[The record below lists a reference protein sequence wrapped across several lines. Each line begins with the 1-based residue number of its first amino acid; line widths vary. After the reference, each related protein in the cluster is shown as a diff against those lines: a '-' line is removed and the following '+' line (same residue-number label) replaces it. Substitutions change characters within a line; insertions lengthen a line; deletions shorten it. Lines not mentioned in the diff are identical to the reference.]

1 MYDTRFKGSFK
12 AIPIYV
18 YKPRSIRKRTLGSI
32 SCITTT
38 SRSLRPIPSQT
49 EYLWSNSRTQTRHET
64 IAPHW
69 SSSYPEY
76 LSPDQDQGE
85 QRRVVW
91 SRLHD
96 HRANLA
102 NRLARTRD
110 RYLEARRALNPRTT
124 QAESSHDPLYRDKMD
139 FKKKNSKCNY
149 RGSSSRYVEIKLKGS
164 SGILGE
170 KQYEYNE
177 GWS

>member
-1 MYDTRFKGSFK
+1 MY
-12 AIPIYV
+12 Y
-18 YKPRSIRKRTLGSI
+18 YNI
-32 SCITTT
+32 SSTPTD
-38 SRSLRPIPSQT
+38 SLST
-49 EYLWSNSRTQTRHET
+49 ECLWSNSRTQTHRET

-85 QRRVVW
+85 QRKIVW

-124 QAESSHDPLYRDKMD
+124 QVESSHDPLYRD
-139 FKKKNSKCNY
+139 NLSASWGTSPYVALSLYTPSSKSLCCHETMAC
-149 RGSSSRYVEIKLKGS
+149 GLTQLE
-164 SGILGE
+164 
-170 KQYEYNE
+170 
-177 GWS
+177 